1 MILKIAFKQAPGTM
15 LLGHCNKILFSEC
28 KVQVKDQQT
37 KGKIMLQKKN
47 SAKFKYAMKKGYN
60 QYNSTVLLLKNQC
73 NISCF
78 NWWI

>member
-37 KGKIMLQKKN
+37 KGKIMLQKKKIQQN
-47 SAKFKYAMKKGYN
+47 LNMQWKRG
-60 QYNSTVLLLKNQC
+60 TI
-73 NISCF
+73 NITQLYSSWKI
-78 NWWI
+78 NAI